1 MATLEARCTPKG
13 SAASP
18 DSDDWSATRWCFGRR
33 DLKSAAYH
41 HPSETAQPL
50 AHLHARSNIDARKLQ
65 RTLLQLRNLRFF
77 RGAIGPTSGPRQIGP
92 MVFARGLVE
101 VLGLAQAQ
109 AEVPDLGW
117 GLALSATRSDVST
130 TPSDVST
137 TPETCMTPTRA
148 APQLLLSPAYVLL
161 RSEALAQRAEPF
173 AQRFLRDRRRAVER
187 DLGRDRVGPP
197 KEFLPAAGQNVRQ
210 NVEVLW

>member
-1 MATLEARCTPKG
+1 
-13 SAASP
+13 
-18 DSDDWSATRWCFGRR
+18 
-33 DLKSAAYH
+33 
-41 HPSETAQPL
+41 
-50 AHLHARSNIDARKLQ
+50 
-65 RTLLQLRNLRFF
+65 
-77 RGAIGPTSGPRQIGP
+77 

-117 GLALSATRSDVST
+117 GLALST

-137 TPETCMTPTRA
+137 TPETCMTPTRE

-161 RSEALAQRAEPF
+161 RSEALAQRSEPFPSPLGEPF
-173 AQRFLRDRRRAVER
+173 AQRFGRDCRAVER
-187 DLGRDRVGPP
+187 DPLGRDRVGPP

-210 NVEVLW
+210 NVEVVVKDSFQSTERIRPSIK

>member
-1 MATLEARCTPKG
+1 
-13 SAASP
+13 
-18 DSDDWSATRWCFGRR
+18 
-33 DLKSAAYH
+33 
-41 HPSETAQPL
+41 
-50 AHLHARSNIDARKLQ
+50 
-65 RTLLQLRNLRFF
+65 
-77 RGAIGPTSGPRQIGP
+77 
-92 MVFARGLVE
+92 
-101 VLGLAQAQ
+101 
-109 AEVPDLGW
+109 
-117 GLALSATRSDVST
+117 
-130 TPSDVST
+130 
-137 TPETCMTPTRA
+137 MTPTRA